1 MKPEIYLAAKFIVKL
16 AIGGTKPGAV
26 SFGQRLL
33 FLKELVTLLHEH
45 MTVSLIILNDLT
57 ILKILNEILSYR
69 ATGILRSR
77 REDRA
82 TDVCASTNPQ
92 APTRWCWK
100 RPEEPPSHT
109 AR

>member
-1 MKPEIYLAAKFIVKL
+1 MKTEIYLAAKFIVKL
-16 AIGGTKPGAV
+16 TISGPKPVAV

-45 MTVSLIILNDLT
+45 TTVSLIILNDLT
-57 ILKILNEILSYR
+57 ILKILNEIVSYR
-69 ATGILRSR
+69 ATGIPSSR

-82 TDVCASTNPQ
+82 TAVCASTDPQ

-100 RPEEPPSHT
+100 RPKEPTSHT